1 LDHRSPGIRLTA
13 ADPLPPPKGTTVFV
27 FLLSISLVAAGA
39 IVGTVVTVGK
49 DGYGRIPERKFV
61 RSF

>member
-1 LDHRSPGIRLTA
+1 
-13 ADPLPPPKGTTVFV
+13 VFV
-27 FLLSISLVAAGA
+27 FMLLISLVAVGS

-49 DGYGRIPERKFV
+49 DGYGRIPERNLV

>member
-1 LDHRSPGIRLTA
+1 M
-13 ADPLPPPKGTTVFV
+13 FV
-27 FLLSISLVAAGA
+27 FMLLLALASAGALVA
-39 IVGTVVTVGK
+39 TVVTAAK

>member
-1 LDHRSPGIRLTA
+1 M
-13 ADPLPPPKGTTVFV
+13 FV
-27 FLLSISLVAAGA
+27 FMLLISLVAAGS

-49 DGYGRIPERKFV
+49 DGYGRVPERKFV